1 MTRIVGGV
9 EQMKCVQPFHTPRL
23 VCVILILG
31 VLGWASFGCDGNAG
45 VGGTVYEAP
54 EGMRSG
60 RAPADF
66 AGGKPLEGVE
76 VILYRGKSTSAS
88 PAPRDDFTF
97 EDGGYYVVS
106 RSYTRDDKYLVSF
119 SKAGYEPFSTIVE
132 IPRTQNISLD
142 VCLAPIN
149 PAFPDGPCS

>member
-1 MTRIVGGV
+1 
-9 EQMKCVQPFHTPRL
+9 MKRVQPFHTPRL
-23 VCVILILG
+23 LGVILILG
-31 VLGWASFGCDGNAG
+31 VLAWASFGCDGNAG

-66 AGGKPLEGVE
+66 ADGKPLEGVE

-88 PAPRDDFTF
+88 PAPCDDFTF

-106 RSYTRDDKYLVSF
+106 RWYTRDNKYLVTF
-119 SKAGYEPFSTIVE
+119 SKAGYEPFSTIVF
-132 IPRTQNISLD
+132 IPRAQNISLD
-142 VCLAPIN
+142 VCLAPSKEA
-149 PAFPDGPCS
+149 PPQ